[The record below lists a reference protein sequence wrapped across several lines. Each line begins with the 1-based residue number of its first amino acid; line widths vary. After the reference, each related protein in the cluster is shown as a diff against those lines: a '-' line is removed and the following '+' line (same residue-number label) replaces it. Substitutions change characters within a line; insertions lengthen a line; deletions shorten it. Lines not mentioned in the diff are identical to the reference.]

1 MKKLF
6 ILMVAISL
14 LFSFTKCFAA
24 KVPKGNK
31 EIDKGQVEI
40 LKILCKCDDAMARK
54 NYEILK
60 AVEMAPII
68 ANGFLRLQPSQGG
81 NVSEFEITTKD
92 YWGSIGV
99 LNGAINMVKVGRYVL
114 YDASSDAKVLRK
126 ASDIALPRSQTEQF
140 KQLAQKAIIDELYIE
155 DARLQIPNSKSTYS
169 INPNAWVVINKM
181 LYPPEEIR
189 GRNDVVE
196 IIGTYN
202 VDLILTFRKTLHTE
216 IKNHFYSVIA
226 DNNLN
231 VIKIT
236 QLGGGTSRIIE

>member
-6 ILMVAISL
+6 VLMVAIGL
-14 LFSFTKCFAA
+14 LFSFTNCFAA
-24 KVPKGNK
+24 KAPKGNK

-81 NVSEFEITTKD
+81 NISEFEITTKD

-140 KQLAQKAIIDELYIE
+140 KQLAQKAIIDELY
-155 DARLQIPNSKSTYS
+155 K
-169 INPNAWVVINKM
+169 
-181 LYPPEEIR
+181 
-189 GRNDVVE
+189 
-196 IIGTYN
+196 
-202 VDLILTFRKTLHTE
+202 
-216 IKNHFYSVIA
+216 
-226 DNNLN
+226 
-231 VIKIT
+231 
-236 QLGGGTSRIIE
+236 